1 MLRVYECVY
10 VFCVC
15 GGELFISW
23 QLEAERAGKE
33 LDKTSPSML
42 HFQCPLTSKSF
53 YYLPQRPSDSEAMNK
68 LIHVNISALRMSTSH
83 SSVALNIA
91 TWCIRRFGGTFGT
104 QTRRATNT
112 GTLFTFGIA
121 EAEAPIGKGSCV
133 IGLELTR
140 STAK

>member
-15 GGELFISW
+15 VGKLFISW

-91 TWCIRRFGGTFGT
+91 HGASGGLVGHLGPKPGG
-104 QTRRATNT
+104 QL
-112 GTLFTFGIA
+112 TLVLCLHLA
-121 EAEAPIGKGSCV
+121 LLRQRPP
-133 IGLELTR
+133 
-140 STAK
+140 